1 MNAGDL
7 PGGVAEGG
15 GGSVLQAMLC
25 DYLTHNKDVLFG
37 EGSSF
42 VKSRL
47 IAKLPQPPTIDA
59 VMAMAGEVDTETCA
73 ARLATMAG
81 VFKKLSPPSSTES
94 TDRDTAYQASLR
106 LLLVLSES
114 YVLSTEAGNQYIA
127 RRHEPVWTQDSLL
140 SCVLAAAR
148 LGFGLSF
155 RAGLRDPLNVVDAKP
170 AATEFGNFGEA
181 GCGLVHAEALAAL
194 ERLFEGDTSLATE
207 PAAVPIG
214 KPYFDVRR
222 GDLQDDI
229 RDKLGA
235 DPVLRVEAVG
245 DYAHE
250 DKRQALQD
258 YLAPFALPTFFRA
271 GKKDAVP
278 EVAVPAWAKRVL
290 GELSNVFNAAFAASI
305 NQEQEIKDMGNQ
317 DKDGASG
324 HSTHN
329 HFHGPVEQVVTGDK
343 PQVAGRDIINHSP
356 VWQEVSGSL
365 AALRAAIVALPDA
378 TPQKKQLLADLED
391 VHEVVKTGKPDD
403 GQAKLV
409 KRCLDGLKQGAEAVE
424 NGSTIVEKLGPAAM
438 ALAAAWP
445 GIVSWIS

>member
-15 GGSVLQAMLC
+15 DGSVLQAMLR
-25 DYLTHNKDVLFG
+25 DYLTGNKEALFG
-37 EGSSF
+37 EGCSF

-47 IAKLPQPPTIDA
+47 IATLPLPPTIDA
-59 VMAMAGEVDTETCA
+59 VMAMACEADIDVCA
-73 ARLATMAG
+73 GRLAMIAG
-81 VFKKLSPPSSTES
+81 VFEKLSPPSAAENK
-94 TDRDTAYQASLR
+94 DRDTAYEASLR

-114 YVLSTEAGNQYIA
+114 YVRSTEVGNQYLA

-155 RAGLRDPLNVVDAKP
+155 KAGLRDSLNVVDAKP
-170 AATEFGNFGEA
+170 AATELGDPGET

-194 ERLFEGDTSLATE
+194 QRLRDGTGSAESAK
-207 PAAVPIG
+207 VPIRR
-214 KPYFDVRR
+214 PFFDVRR
-222 GDLQDDI
+222 VDLQADI

-235 DPVLRVEAVG
+235 DPVLRVDAVG
-245 DYAHE
+245 DYAQE

-271 GKKDAVP
+271 GD
-278 EVAVPAWAKRVL
+278 EVSVPAWAKPVL
-290 GELSNVFNAAFAASI
+290 GDLSNVFNAAFAASI
-305 NQEQEIKDMGNQ
+305 NREQESKEMGNQ
-317 DKDGASG
+317 DKGGGGNQTAANIFNFYGAVG
-324 HSTHN
+324 GFAN
-329 HFHGPVEQVVTGDK
+329 GDYA
-343 PQVAGRDIINHSP
+343 QLAGRDLINHAP
-356 VWQEVSGSL
+356 AAWQAVDGSL
-365 AALRAAIVALPDA
+365 AALREAIAALPDA
-378 TPQKKQLLADLED
+378 TPQKKQLLVDVED

-403 GQAKLV
+403 GQAKFV

-424 NGSTIVEKLGPAAM
+424 NGSTIVEKLAPAAA

-445 GIVSWIS
+445 AFVKLFA

>member
-1 MNAGDL
+1 MNAGNL
-7 PGGVAEGG
+7 PGSVTEGG
-15 GGSVLQAMLC
+15 GGSVLQAMLR
-25 DYLTHNKDVLFG
+25 DYLTHNKEVLFG
-37 EGSSF
+37 EGCSF

-47 IAKLPQPPTIDA
+47 IARLPAPPTIDA
-59 VMAMAGEVDTETCA
+59 VMALACEADIDTCA
-73 ARLATMAG
+73 VRLATMAG
-81 VFKKLSPPSSTES
+81 VFEKLLPPSAAES
-94 TDRDTAYQASLR
+94 KDRDTAYQASLR
-106 LLLVLSES
+106 LLLVLSER
-114 YVLSTEAGNQYIA
+114 YVRSTEAGNQYLA

-155 RAGLRDPLNVVDAKP
+155 KAGRRDPLNVIDAKP
-170 AATEFGNFGEA
+170 AASEFGNPGET
-181 GCGLVHAEALAAL
+181 GYGLVHAEALAAL
-194 ERLFEGDTSLATE
+194 ERLLKGETSPPPE

-214 KPYFDVRR
+214 KPYFDARR

-235 DPVLRVEAVG
+235 DPVLRVEEVG
-245 DYAHE
+245 DYAQE

-258 YLAPFALPTFFRA
+258 YLAPFALPTFFRT
-271 GKKDAVP
+271 GKEVSVP
-278 EVAVPAWAKRVL
+278 DWAKPVL

-305 NQEQEIKDMGNQ
+305 DREKESEDMGNQ
-317 DKDGASG
+317 GKDGARG

-329 HFHGPVEQVVTGDK
+329 HFHGQVGQVVTGDK

-365 AALRAAIVALPDA
+365 AALRDAIAALPDD
-378 TPQKKQLLADLED
+378 TPQKKQLLADFED
-391 VHEVVKTGKPDD
+391 VHEVVRTGEPDE
-403 GQAKLV
+403 GRAKLV

-424 NGSTIVEKLGPAAM
+424 NGSTIIEKLTPAAI